1 MIANIKAVL
10 WDFGGVFT
18 ASPFTGMHKYA
29 ESLGV
34 DSKTLQEQVFGPY
47 EQDTDHPWH
56 RLERGEQTMDATS
69 EELATLAENSGI
81 DGFTLDGFFQSM
93 RLDES
98 RRLDEIGKQ
107 ADRSAVVEMVRKLKE
122 AGIRNAIITNNI
134 AEFREAWRKMIP
146 VDELFE
152 EVVDSSAEGIRK
164 PNPAIY
170 YLALER
176 LGGLS
181 PQDAVFLDDAISNVE
196 AARNLG
202 IYGIHVKDD
211 PTPAMEE
218 LAQVCGL
225 A

>member
-1 MIANIKAVL
+1 MADRRIIKAVL

-18 ASPFTGMHKYA
+18 GSPFVGVQKYA

-34 DSKTLQEQVFGPY
+34 DSKVLRELVFGSY
-47 EQDTDHPWH
+47 DQDNDHPWH

-69 EELATLAENSGI
+69 EELAALAENSGI

-98 RRLDEIGKQ
+98 SKD
-107 ADRSAVVEMVRKLKE
+107 ADRSAVVGMVRTLKE

-134 AEFREAWRKMIP
+134 AEFRDAWRRMIP

-164 PNPAIY
+164 PDPAIY
-170 YLALER
+170 HLALER
-176 LGGLS
+176 LGGLA
-181 PQDAVFLDDAISNVE
+181 PQETVFLDDAISNVE
-196 AARNLG
+196 AARSLG
-202 IYGIHVKDD
+202 IYGIHVKEN

-218 LAQVCGL
+218 LAQVCGV

>member
-1 MIANIKAVL
+1 MADTQKIKAVL

-18 ASPFTGMHKYA
+18 ASPFTGVRKYA

-34 DSKTLQEQVFGPY
+34 DARTLQELVFGPY
-47 EQDTDHPWH
+47 EQDTAHPWH
-56 RLERGEQTMDATS
+56 RLERGEQTMAATS
-69 EELATLAENSGI
+69 EELAALAANSGI

-98 RRLDEIGKQ
+98 SRQ
-107 ADRSAVVEMVRKLKE
+107 ADRSAVVDMVRRLKD
-122 AGIRNAIITNNI
+122 AGISNAIITNNI
-134 AEFREAWRKMIP
+134 VEFREAWRQMIP

-170 YLALER
+170 HLALQR
-176 LGGLS
+176 LGGLA
-181 PQDAVFLDDAISNVE
+181 PRETVFLDDAPSNVE
-196 AARNLG
+196 AARSLG
-202 IYGIHVKDD
+202 IHGIHVKED
-211 PTPAMEE
+211 PTSAMEE

-225 A
+225 G

>member
-1 MIANIKAVL
+1 MADRRIIKAVL

-18 ASPFTGMHKYA
+18 GSPFVGVQKYA

-34 DSKTLQEQVFGPY
+34 DSKVLRELVFGSY
-47 EQDTDHPWH
+47 DQDNDHPWH

-69 EELATLAENSGI
+69 EELAALAENSGI

-98 RRLDEIGKQ
+98 SKD
-107 ADRSAVVEMVRKLKE
+107 ADRSAVVGMVRTLKE

-134 AEFREAWRKMIP
+134 AEFRDAWRRMIP

-164 PNPAIY
+164 PDPAIY
-170 YLALER
+170 RLALER
-176 LGGLS
+176 LGGLA
-181 PQDAVFLDDAISNVE
+181 PQETVFLDDAISNVE
-196 AARNLG
+196 AARSLG
-202 IYGIHVKDD
+202 IYGIHVKEN

-218 LAQVCGL
+218 LAQVCGV

>member
-1 MIANIKAVL
+1 MADRRIIKAVL

-18 ASPFTGMHKYA
+18 GSPFVGVQKYA

-34 DSKTLQEQVFGPY
+34 DSKVLRELVFGSY
-47 EQDTDHPWH
+47 DQDNDHPWH

-69 EELATLAENSGI
+69 EELAALAENSGI

-98 RRLDEIGKQ
+98 SKD
-107 ADRSAVVEMVRKLKE
+107 ADRSAVVGMVHTLKE

-134 AEFREAWRKMIP
+134 AEFREAWRQMIP

-164 PNPAIY
+164 PDPAIY
-170 YLALER
+170 HLALER
-176 LGGLS
+176 LGGLA
-181 PQDAVFLDDAISNVE
+181 PQETVFLDDAISNVE

-202 IYGIHVKDD
+202 IYGIHVKEN

-218 LAQVCGL
+218 LAQVCGV

>member
-1 MIANIKAVL
+1 MAINRQIKAVL

-18 ASPFTGMHKYA
+18 ASPFAGVRKYA

-34 DSKTLQEQVFGPY
+34 DSRTLREIVFGPY

-69 EELATLAENSGI
+69 EELAALAENSGI

-98 RRLDEIGKQ
+98 SKD
-107 ADRSAVVEMVRKLKE
+107 ADRSAVVGMVRKLKE

-134 AEFREAWRKMIP
+134 AEFREAWRQMIP

-164 PNPAIY
+164 PDPAIY
-170 YLALER
+170 HLALQR
-176 LGGLS
+176 LGGLA
-181 PQDAVFLDDAISNVE
+181 PQETVFLDDAVSNVE

-202 IYGIHVKDD
+202 IYGIHVKED

-218 LAQVCGL
+218 LARVCGR

>member
-1 MIANIKAVL
+1 MADRQKIKAVL

-18 ASPFTGMHKYA
+18 GSPFVGVQKYA

-34 DSKTLQEQVFGPY
+34 DSKVLRELVFGSY
-47 EQDTDHPWH
+47 DQDNDHPWH

-69 EELATLAENSGI
+69 EELAALVENSGI
-81 DGFTLDGFFQSM
+81 SGFTLDGFFQSM

-98 RRLDEIGKQ
+98 SKET
-107 ADRSAVVEMVRKLKE
+107 DRSAVVGMARTLKE

-134 AEFREAWRKMIP
+134 AEFRDAWRQMIP

-164 PNPAIY
+164 PDPAIY
-170 YLALER
+170 HLALER
-176 LGGLS
+176 LGGLA
-181 PQDAVFLDDAISNVE
+181 PQETVFLDDAVSNVE

-202 IYGIHVKDD
+202 IYGIHVKED

-218 LAQVCGL
+218 LARVCGL

>member
-1 MIANIKAVL
+1 MAVDQQIKAVL

-18 ASPFTGMHKYA
+18 ASPFVGVQKYA

-34 DSKTLQEQVFGPY
+34 DSKVLRELVFGSY
-47 EQDTDHPWH
+47 DQDTDHPWH

-69 EELATLAENSGI
+69 EELAALAENSGI

-98 RRLDEIGKQ
+98 SKD
-107 ADRSAVVEMVRKLKE
+107 ADRSAVVGMVRSLKE

-134 AEFREAWRKMIP
+134 AEFREAWRQMIP

-164 PNPAIY
+164 PDPAIY
-170 YLALER
+170 HLALER
-176 LGGLS
+176 LGGLA
-181 PQDAVFLDDAISNVE
+181 PQETVFLDDAVSNVE

-202 IYGIHVKDD
+202 IYGIHVKED

-218 LAQVCGL
+218 LTQVCGL

>member
-1 MIANIKAVL
+1 MAVNQQIKAVL

-18 ASPFTGMHKYA
+18 ASPFAGVRKYA

-34 DSKTLQEQVFGPY
+34 DSRTLREIVFGPY
-47 EQDTDHPWH
+47 EQDMDHPWH

-69 EELATLAENSGI
+69 EELAALAENSGI

-98 RRLDEIGKQ
+98 SKD
-107 ADRSAVVEMVRKLKE
+107 ADRSAVVGTVRTLKE
-122 AGIRNAIITNNI
+122 AGIRHAIITNNI
-134 AEFREAWRKMIP
+134 AEFRQAWRQMIP

-164 PNPAIY
+164 PDPAIY
-170 YLALER
+170 HLALER
-176 LGGLS
+176 LGGLA
-181 PQDAVFLDDAISNVE
+181 PQETVFLDDAISNVE

-202 IYGIHVKDD
+202 IYGIHVKED
-211 PTPAMEE
+211 PAPAMEE
-218 LAQVCGL
+218 LARVCGL

>member
-1 MIANIKAVL
+1 MAVEQQIKAVL

-18 ASPFTGMHKYA
+18 ASPFAGVRKYA

-34 DSKTLQEQVFGPY
+34 DSRTLREIVFGPY

-69 EELATLAENSGI
+69 EELAALAENSGI

-98 RRLDEIGKQ
+98 SKD
-107 ADRSAVVEMVRKLKE
+107 ADRSAVVGMVRSLKE

-134 AEFREAWRKMIP
+134 AEFREAWRQMIP

-164 PNPAIY
+164 PDPAIY
-170 YLALER
+170 HLALER
-176 LGGLS
+176 LGGLA
-181 PQDAVFLDDAISNVE
+181 PQETVFLDDAVSNVE

-202 IYGIHVKDD
+202 IYGIHVKED

-218 LAQVCGL
+218 LTQVCGL

>member
-1 MIANIKAVL
+1 MADTQKIKAVL

-18 ASPFTGMHKYA
+18 ASPFTGVRRYA

-34 DSKTLQEQVFGPY
+34 NARTLQELVFGPY
-47 EQDTDHPWH
+47 EQDTAHPWH

-69 EELATLAENSGI
+69 EELAALAANSGI

-98 RRLDEIGKQ
+98 SRQ
-107 ADRSAVVEMVRKLKE
+107 ADRSAVVDMVRRLKDD
-122 AGIRNAIITNNI
+122 GISNAIITNNI
-134 AEFREAWRKMIP
+134 AEFREEWRKMIP

-164 PNPAIY
+164 PDPAIY
-170 YLALER
+170 HLALER
-176 LGGLS
+176 LGGLA
-181 PQDAVFLDDAISNVE
+181 PQETVFLDDAPSNVE
-196 AARNLG
+196 AARSLG
-202 IYGIHVKDD
+202 IHGIHVKED
-211 PTPAMEE
+211 PTSAMEE

-225 A
+225 D

>member
-1 MIANIKAVL
+1 MAVDQRIKAVL

-18 ASPFTGMHKYA
+18 GSPFVGVQKYA

-34 DSKTLQEQVFGPY
+34 DSKVLRELVFGSY
-47 EQDTDHPWH
+47 DQDTDHPWH

-69 EELATLAENSGI
+69 EELAALAENSGI

-98 RRLDEIGKQ
+98 SKD
-107 ADRSAVVEMVRKLKE
+107 ADRSAVVGMVRSLKE

-134 AEFREAWRKMIP
+134 VEFREAWRQMIP

-164 PNPAIY
+164 PDPAIY
-170 YLALER
+170 HLALER
-176 LGGLS
+176 LGGLA
-181 PQDAVFLDDAISNVE
+181 PQETVFLDDAVSNVE

-202 IYGIHVKDD
+202 IYGIHVKED

>member
-1 MIANIKAVL
+1 MADRQKIKAVL

-18 ASPFTGMHKYA
+18 GSPFVGVRKYA

-34 DSKTLQEQVFGPY
+34 DSKVLRELVFGSY
-47 EQDTDHPWH
+47 DQDTDHPWH

-69 EELATLAENSGI
+69 KELAALAENSGI

-98 RRLDEIGKQ
+98 SKET
-107 ADRSAVVEMVRKLKE
+107 DRSAVVGMVRKLGE

-134 AEFREAWRKMIP
+134 AEFRDAWRKMIP

-164 PNPAIY
+164 PDPAIY
-170 YLALER
+170 HLALATVSTSLR
-176 LGGLS
+176 FRPALVYTAFTVPPTKTHSGRSRWYGRRA
-181 PQDAVFLDDAISNVE
+181 P
-196 AARNLG
+196 ARSRN
-202 IYGIHVKDD
+202 
-211 PTPAMEE
+211 TR
-218 LAQVCGL
+218 CCS
-225 A
+225 

>member
-1 MIANIKAVL
+1 MDDRQKIKAVL

-18 ASPFTGMHKYA
+18 ASPFAGVRKYA

-34 DSKTLQEQVFGPY
+34 DSRTLREIVFGPY

-69 EELATLAENSGI
+69 EELAALAENSGI

-98 RRLDEIGKQ
+98 SRD
-107 ADRSAVVEMVRKLKE
+107 ADRSAVVGMVRSLKE

-134 AEFREAWRKMIP
+134 AEFRDAWRRMIP

-164 PNPAIY
+164 PDPAIY
-170 YLALER
+170 RLALER
-176 LGGLS
+176 LGGLA
-181 PQDAVFLDDAISNVE
+181 PQETVFLDDAISNVE

-202 IYGIHVKDD
+202 IYGIHVKEN

-218 LAQVCGL
+218 LAQVCGV

>member
-1 MIANIKAVL
+1 MAVNQQMKAVL

-18 ASPFTGMHKYA
+18 ASPFAGVRKYA

-34 DSKTLQEQVFGPY
+34 DSRTLREIVFGPY

-69 EELATLAENSGI
+69 EELAALAENSGI

-98 RRLDEIGKQ
+98 SKD
-107 ADRSAVVEMVRKLKE
+107 ADRSAVVGMVRTLKE

-134 AEFREAWRKMIP
+134 AEFREAWRQMIP

-164 PNPAIY
+164 PDPAIY
-170 YLALER
+170 HLALER
-176 LGGLS
+176 LGGLA
-181 PQDAVFLDDAISNVE
+181 PQETVFLDDAVSNVE

-202 IYGIHVKDD
+202 IYGIHVKED

-218 LAQVCGL
+218 LARVCGL

>member
-1 MIANIKAVL
+1 MAINQQIKAVL

-18 ASPFTGMHKYA
+18 ASPFAGVRKYA

-34 DSKTLQEQVFGPY
+34 DSRTLREIVFGPY

-69 EELATLAENSGI
+69 EELAALAENSGI

-98 RRLDEIGKQ
+98 SKD
-107 ADRSAVVEMVRKLKE
+107 ADRSAVVGMVRTLKE

-134 AEFREAWRKMIP
+134 AEFREAWRQMIP

-164 PNPAIY
+164 PDPAIY
-170 YLALER
+170 HLALER
-176 LGGLS
+176 LGGLA
-181 PQDAVFLDDAISNVE
+181 PQETVFLDDAVSNVE

-202 IYGIHVKDD
+202 IYGIHVKED
-211 PTPAMEE
+211 PMPAMEE
-218 LAQVCGL
+218 LARVCGV

>member
-1 MIANIKAVL
+1 MAINQKIKAVL

-18 ASPFTGMHKYA
+18 ASPFAGVRKYA

-34 DSKTLQEQVFGPY
+34 DSRTLREIVFGPY
-47 EQDTDHPWH
+47 EQDTDHAWH

-69 EELATLAENSGI
+69 EELAALAENSGI

-98 RRLDEIGKQ
+98 SKD
-107 ADRSAVVEMVRKLKE
+107 ADRSAVVGMVRKLKE

-134 AEFREAWRKMIP
+134 AEFREAWRQMIP

-164 PNPAIY
+164 PDPAIY
-170 YLALER
+170 HLALER
-176 LGGLS
+176 LGGLA
-181 PQDAVFLDDAISNVE
+181 PQETVFLDDAISNVE

-202 IYGIHVKDD
+202 IYGIHVKED

-218 LAQVCGL
+218 LARVCGL